1 MIHNSGKSQHTRTG
15 HEFLTRGK
23 VPVSVAET
31 AAEIHL
37 GRREIRVVNIVGIR
51 NTSARAA
58 GRLDKIVTK
67 QIIPLFRGYA
77 CAVGFAS
84 VIGSGAGVGERRIVI
99 SCSNCDIGIRIYG
112 VCHNCRKRITVGFAC
127 RITSRALSDHS
138 AGNAVRKLGS
148 DFYLHRVGRGNIHR
162 LCGKLLHRLRLI
174 HHNAVH
180 LISVVDALRGKRE
193 RRIVISA
200 CCGR

>member
-1 MIHNSGKSQHTRTG
+1 MVDLVVIAVVVTPAIPVGILRGVGAAEMIDAVRLPTLRVDLWPFHHSVAAKGSISNLGSPAFRLLRVVVRIQIMVYNAGVSQHTRTW
-15 HEFLTRGK
+15 HKFLARGK

-84 VIGSGAGVGERRIVI
+84 VIGSGASVGER
-99 SCSNCDIGIRIYG
+99 
-112 VCHNCRKRITVGFAC
+112 
-127 RITSRALSDHS
+127 
-138 AGNAVRKLGS
+138 
-148 DFYLHRVGRGNIHR
+148 
-162 LCGKLLHRLRLI
+162 
-174 HHNAVH
+174 
-180 LISVVDALRGKRE
+180 
-193 RRIVISA
+193 
-200 CCGR
+200 